1 MREFRVLYEFA
12 YGSGDR
18 HRHRFVVTRINANP
32 RLISKKKKVKK
43 R

>member
-12 YGSGDR
+12 YGSGD
-18 HRHRFVVTRINANP
+18 RHRFVVTRINANP